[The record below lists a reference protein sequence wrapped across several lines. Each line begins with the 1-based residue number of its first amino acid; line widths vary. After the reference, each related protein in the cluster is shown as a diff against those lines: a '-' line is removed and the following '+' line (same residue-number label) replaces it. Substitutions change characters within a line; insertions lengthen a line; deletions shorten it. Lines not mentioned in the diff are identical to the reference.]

1 MTSIQPK
8 TWHWS
13 LGPESGTK
21 DLDLKRALTHGG
33 VCIHSVTDAWVKA
46 HGCGERRKQKFQ
58 EFRETARPG
67 DKIVVFCNGKVRASG
82 TFTGEI
88 FRISNEEALW
98 CAEAGYKYR
107 REEHNLTGPGTGSF
121 KAMVYDWNV
130 FKEPK
135 AGVGLR
141 GTLYEVKQG
150 MKNYENY
157 Q

>member
-1 MTSIQPK
+1 MK

-21 DLDLKRALTHGG
+21 HLDLQRALTHGG
-33 VCIHSVTDAWVKA
+33 VCIHSVTDDWIKS
-46 HGCGERRKQKFQ
+46 HGSGERRKKKFQ
-58 EFRETARPG
+58 EFKEIARPG
-67 DKIVVFCNGKVRASG
+67 DRIVVFCNGKIRASG

-98 CAEAGYKYR
+98 CAEAGYKHR
-107 REEHNLTGPGTGSF
+107 RDEHNLTGPGTGSF
-121 KAMVYDWNV
+121 KAMVCDWVV
-130 FKEPK
+130 FEEPK
-135 AGVGLR
+135 DGCGLR

-150 MKNYENY
+150 MKNYHNY